1 MRINKIVSDSYQV
14 KHDMSRL
21 SSDNNII
28 IARGTLPPTTITALL
43 SSHVE
48 DNVSSGLVSYVSSSS
63 SSDEDSDSPVK
74 VVTRRE
80 MILALIARS
89 EVEEGGKDPES
100 VETNNNDIE
109 GDHQHQ
115 GSSTAS
121 DVQGVDEEDKSVNH
135 EAAKLKKRSWGS
147 YLKFLTPIDQAKARC
162 DLCNKIYSRRFIRR
176 HIKKFHKK

>member
-1 MRINKIVSDSYQV
+1 MPDCDQV
-14 KHDMSRL
+14 KHERN
-21 SSDNNII
+21 NNII
-28 IARGTLPPTTITALL
+28 VAGWVDPVSGNLPHITSTVL
-43 SSHVE
+43 SSYVE
-48 DNVSSGLVSYVSSSS
+48 DSISSRSGFISSSS
-63 SSDEDSDSPVK
+63 SSDEDGDSSAK

>member
-1 MRINKIVSDSYQV
+1 MRININVSDSYQV
-14 KHDMSRL
+14 EHE
-21 SSDNNII
+21 SDNNNII
-28 IARGTLPPTTITALL
+28 VAGGTLPPITTTAL

-48 DNVSSGLVSYVSSSS
+48 DNVSSGLVSSSS

-147 YLKFLTPIDQAKARC
+147 YVKFLTPIDQAKARC

>member
-1 MRINKIVSDSYQV
+1 MMINKIVSDSYQV

-21 SSDNNII
+21 SSDNNTI

-48 DNVSSGLVSYVSSSS
+48 DNVSSGLVSSSS
-63 SSDEDSDSPVK
+63 SSDEDSDSPTK

-162 DLCNKIYSRRFIRR
+162 HLCNKIYSRRFIRR